1 MIRVALIIEK
11 IGIVQ
16 FVYFLVQIVDRLWDP
31 KNNLQCPTIF
41 KDFGSNY
48 FFRTKKMETSS
59 NVIGV
64 TTKNQILKDKNHL
77 QLLQLEDEE
86 ESWPSD
92 SNMTSNNKH
101 NNQNNMRNQ
110 SMEVLSVDQETS
122 IRFSF
127 LLEKIKYFF
136 STALALY
143 CLIFVIMCISFG
155 YSSFRA
161 SVPAQF
167 VIAGFAFLVVF
178 YYEGD
183 SFITHTHTHTH
194 TSANT
199 NRHMHIYAGALMS
212 IV

>member
-31 KNNLQCPTIF
+31 KNNLQCPTVF

-64 TTKNQILKDKNHL
+64 TKNQILKDKNHL

-92 SNMTSNNKH
+92 SNLTSNNKH

-110 SMEVLSVDQETS
+110 SVEVLSVDQETS

-155 YSSFRA
+155 FSSFRA

-183 SFITHTHTHTH
+183 SFITHIQAQKCVHTHIH
-194 TSANT
+194 TYICT
-199 NRHMHIYAGALMS
+199 YTQEHIC
-212 IV
+212 

>member
-1 MIRVALIIEK
+1 MFTNI
-11 IGIVQ
+11 
-16 FVYFLVQIVDRLWDP
+16 
-31 KNNLQCPTIF
+31 
-41 KDFGSNY
+41 GSNY

-59 NVIGV
+59 NVIV
-64 TTKNQILKDKNHL
+64 ATKNQILKDKNHL

-86 ESWPSD
+86 ESWPSE
-92 SNMTSNNKH
+92 SNLTTNNKH

-136 STALALY
+136 STSLALY

-155 YSSFRA
+155 FSSFRA

-167 VIAGFAFLVVF
+167 AIAGFAFLVIF

-183 SFITHTHTHTH
+183 SFVIHKQAHTHTYI
-194 TSANT
+194 
-199 NRHMHIYAGALMS
+199 HIS
-212 IV
+212 